1 MKKFDLKNAL
11 EEKAITVMELDDT
24 GYPANELGYFRMYYK
39 DGVWWGTAFPVHS
52 GLNNLE
58 RLEEFDAVIKSFR
71 ETFKSLSA
79 LLKFCRDK
87 GYTRHDWDGHDRFI
101 FHLIT
106 DLAIYRFDVRDYPG
120 DYHVYLHCY
129 AKEG

>member
-1 MKKFDLKNAL
+1 MKNLRDLVR
-11 EEKAITVMELDDT
+11 ECAITVRALDPK
-24 GYPANELGYFRMYYK
+24 GYPENEVGYFRMYNK
-39 DGVWWGTAFPVHS
+39 DGRWWGTAFPVH
-52 GLNNLE
+52 GELLVGDIIH
-58 RLEEFDAVIKSFR
+58 EFDDVINSFR
-71 ETFKSLSA
+71 DSFKSLSD
-79 LLKFCRDK
+79 LCKFCRDK